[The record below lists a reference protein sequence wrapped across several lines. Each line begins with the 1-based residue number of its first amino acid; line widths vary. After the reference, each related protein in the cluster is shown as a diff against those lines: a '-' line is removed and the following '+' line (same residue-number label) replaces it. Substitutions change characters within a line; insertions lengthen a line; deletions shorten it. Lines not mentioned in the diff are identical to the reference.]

1 MRWFR
6 SNKDARKILR
16 IFLTLFFLLI
26 GVGIFSI
33 SGVKQISIQFRKLFQ
48 QRLIPALD
56 MARLVELQ
64 YQNRFH
70 LEEHITGVSNENY
83 LELERDMAINNHK
96 MDSILKRYTTSS
108 YIMDPREAKD
118 LKSFVKAHKRYLS
131 LEDSILI
138 LSKRGEKQKAR
149 ELFTQRSYSLFQ
161 NNIRPL
167 IMLEDDQ
174 ADLGR
179 NLYYEAQKQVD
190 RIYVWLYVVMGV
202 AVGWA
207 VVMGIVV
214 GKAAMDP

>member
-1 MRWFR
+1 
-6 SNKDARKILR
+6 
-16 IFLTLFFLLI
+16 
-26 GVGIFSI
+26 
-33 SGVKQISIQFRKLFQ
+33 
-48 QRLIPALD
+48 

-70 LEEHITGVSNENY
+70 LEEHITGVSIETY
-83 LELERDMAINNHK
+83 VELERDMKVNNHK

-118 LKSFVKAHKRYLS
+118 LKTFVKAHKRYLA

-138 LSKRGEKQKAR
+138 NSKAGNKEKAR
-149 ELFTQRSYSLFQ
+149 ELFTKRSYTLFQ

-174 ADLGR
+174 ADLGK

-202 AVGWA
+202 AIAWA
-207 VVMGIVV
+207 VIMGIVV
-214 GKAAMDP
+214 GKATIDP

>member
-1 MRWFR
+1 MRWFK
-6 SNKDARKILR
+6 SNKDARKIVQ

-33 SGVKQISIQFRKLFQ
+33 TGVKQVSVQFRKLFQ

-70 LEEHITGVSNENY
+70 LEEHLTGISIETY
-83 LELERDMAINNHK
+83 EQLESDIAVNNHK
-96 MDSILKRYTTSS
+96 MDSVLKKYTTSS

-118 LKSFVKAHKRYLS
+118 LKTFVKAHKRYIA
-131 LEDSILI
+131 LEDSILYY
-138 LSKRGEKQKAR
+138 SKLGNKLKAR
-149 ELFTQRSYSLFQ
+149 DLFTERSYTLFQ

-167 IMLEDDQ
+167 VMLEDDH
-174 ADLGR
+174 ADLGK

-190 RIYVWLYVVMGV
+190 RIYFWLYVVMGV
-202 AVGWA
+202 AVAWA

-214 GKAAMDP
+214 GKATMDP